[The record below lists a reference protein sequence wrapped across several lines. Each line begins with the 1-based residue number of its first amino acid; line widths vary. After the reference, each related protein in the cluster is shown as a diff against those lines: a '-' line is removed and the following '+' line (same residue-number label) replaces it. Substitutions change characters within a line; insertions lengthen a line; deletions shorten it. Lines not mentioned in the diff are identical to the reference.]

1 VILNKDD
8 TKMYVKLTILTN
20 KQDKKDIVALL
31 LMLFS
36 GMGECD
42 PYSKVTVLVRL
53 TSYYLLV

>member
-1 VILNKDD
+1 
-8 TKMYVKLTILTN
+8 MYVKLTILTN